1 MDTNQRSRLGLGLLL
16 ILAGIFI
23 TAYQFIPGFKALF
36 DFQYSWPISII
47 AVGAALLAIGLLSGA
62 PDMAVPACIVAGT
75 GAILYWQNLTGDFA
89 SWAYAWTLYPG
100 FAGLGVIIA
109 SLFKPGSRKKAL
121 EGLNSLFVSA
131 VLFLVAASLF
141 GPLKLFGPYWP
152 LLLILFGL
160 YLIIRSLFKPKS

>member
-16 ILAGIFI
+16 ILAGILI
-23 TAYQFIPGFKALF
+23 TAYQFIPGFKTFF
-36 DFQYSWPISII
+36 DFQYSWPISIL
-47 AVGAALLAIGLLSGA
+47 AVGAALLVIGLLTGA

-75 GAILYWQNLTGDFA
+75 GAILYWQNLTGDYA

-109 SLFKPGSRKKAL
+109 SIFKTGKRKEVL
-121 EGLNSLFVSA
+121 DGMRSIFVSA

-141 GPLKLFGPYWP
+141 GPLKVFGPYWP
-152 LLLILFGL
+152 VLLILFGL
-160 YLIIRSLFKPKS
+160 YLIVRSLVKGKS